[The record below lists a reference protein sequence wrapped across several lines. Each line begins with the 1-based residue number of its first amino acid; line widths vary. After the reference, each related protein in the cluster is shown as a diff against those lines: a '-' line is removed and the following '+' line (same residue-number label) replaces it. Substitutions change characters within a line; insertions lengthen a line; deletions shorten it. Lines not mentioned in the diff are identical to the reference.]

1 MQLHILRHAKTDPL
15 SSSGKDFDRKLLKK
29 GQLQAEEMA
38 RYFNE
43 NRINPGHIFC
53 STAVRAKETL
63 TSIQK
68 LHNFY
73 TEIVFVPEFYLCEQ
87 GVLLD
92 FLWKQNHGE
101 DILIIGH
108 NDGLS
113 DFASYL
119 VDDFINLKTCE
130 FISVDFKEQNWK
142 ETSKGMGVIRHHYH
156 PKIQSF

>member
-38 RYFNE
+38 RYFSE
-43 NRINPGHIFC
+43 NQINPGHIFC

-68 LHNFY
+68 LHTFD

-92 FLWKQNHGE
+92 FLWKQNHG
-101 DILIIGH
+101 
-108 NDGLS
+108 
-113 DFASYL
+113 
-119 VDDFINLKTCE
+119 
-130 FISVDFKEQNWK
+130 
-142 ETSKGMGVIRHHYH
+142 
-156 PKIQSF
+156 